1 MKTIRSELT
10 VIETSELE
18 KSVAKDLQ
26 VPDPK
31 NIIAKD
37 EQEVNENSK
46 KYDRGTGCLYNIK
59 DLFAP
64 CE

>member
-1 MKTIRSELT
+1 MKPIHSELIM
-10 VIETSELE
+10 IETDELE

-37 EQEVNENSK
+37 KQEVNENSK
-46 KYDRGTGCLYNIK
+46 KHDRGTGDFYNIE

>member
-1 MKTIRSELT
+1 MKTIHSELT
-10 VIETSELE
+10 IVGTSELE
-18 KSVAKDLQ
+18 KSVAEDLK
-26 VPDPK
+26 VPDPE

-37 EQEVNENSK
+37 KQEVNENSK
-46 KYDRGTGCLYNIK
+46 KYDRGTGGFYNIS